1 MVEGVSEGGAR
12 YASIE
17 AMAATADGET
27 TASSTIETVCDESD
41 VVAVES
47 APESEW
53 SGDGGD
59 GSTMVGV

>member
-17 AMAATADGET
+17 AMAATADGRT

-41 VVAVES
+41 VMAVES
-47 APESEW
+47 APEW

-59 GSTMVGV
+59 GSTMLGV